1 MLEQSTVSDNKKQQL
16 LGIIERIE
24 DINAQIEVHKEHDTE
39 DDFMIRQYAF
49 RKNRLLAQLQ
59 TLLESF
65 NIKVDIQLA
74 A

>member
-16 LGIIERIE
+16 LGLIERIE

>member
-1 MLEQSTVSDNKKQQL
+1 MVEQSIFSENKKQQL
-16 LGIIERIE
+16 LGLIERIE
-24 DINAQIEVHKEHDTE
+24 DINAQIEVHEEHDAD
-39 DDFMIRQYAF
+39 DDFMIRQYVF

-65 NIKVDIQLA
+65 NIKVEIKLA

>member
-1 MLEQSTVSDNKKQQL
+1 MVEQSTISDNKKQQL

>member
-1 MLEQSTVSDNKKQQL
+1 MVEQSTFSDNKKQQL
-16 LGIIERIE
+16 LGLIERIE
-24 DINAQIEVHKEHDTE
+24 DINAQIDVHKEHDAD

-65 NIKVDIQLA
+65 NIKVEIQLA

>member
-1 MLEQSTVSDNKKQQL
+1 MVEQSTFSDNKKQQL
-16 LGIIERIE
+16 LGLIERIE